1 MLTARRTAESLPA
14 MPTLPHRP
22 RPAPLTM
29 GGREWA
35 LLLALAAL
43 WSGSFLFIAVA
54 LEALP
59 PLTVVLGRVGLAAPA
74 LLLVLA
80 ATGQRLP
87 ADWRQWRL
95 FLVMGALNN
104 AIPFS
109 LIAWGQLHIG
119 SGLPPTFN
127 ATTPLFTVALAPFL
141 TA

>member
-35 LLLALAAL
+35 LLLVLAGL
-43 WSGSFLFIAVA
+43 WSGSFLFFAVA

-87 ADWRQWRL
+87 ADWRPRRP
-95 FLVMGALNN
+95 FPGMGALNN
-104 AIPFS
+104 ALP
-109 LIAWGQLHIG
+109 LRPIARG
-119 SGLPPTFN
+119 PPRI
-127 ATTPLFTVALAPFL
+127 
-141 TA
+141 